1 MRRRKMDYLL
11 AKVKDRSNPYRI
23 LIADKA
29 AYVKPE
35 TLSNCIKY
43 EPTNMLDEE
52 QWFFVDNFST
62 RDYCL
67 RLLIDDNF
75 NSVDFVEINKVDPE
89 RMDYLISYQDGVDF
103 YFQRIFKY
111 TVIRNKK
118 FLRIGEDV
126 EIKEEK
132 NAIELSDVP
141 DAVYSRTEDRLYFRK
156 LETISPIFR
165 GIDELYREATEE
177 EVENFLDND
186 FVNLQSGFSADQV
199 KKSNRKRI
207 AMAMDTLSKFNK
219 KQKKMI
225 FEYTNEYFPD
235 LKFDGQSFEV
245 SNEEDLKNLLY
256 GIEQRFYTTPVTKE
270 KRCASAVYAL

>member
-1 MRRRKMDYLL
+1 MDCLL
-11 AKVKDRSNPYRI
+11 AKVKDRKNPYRI
-23 LIADKA
+23 LISDKTV
-29 AYVKPE
+29 YVKPG
-35 TLSNCIKY
+35 TLSNSIKY
-43 EPTNMLDEE
+43 EPTNVLDEE
-52 QWFFVDNFST
+52 QWFFVDKFSKT
-62 RDYCL
+62 NYCL
-67 RLLIDDNF
+67 KLLNDNSI
-75 NSVDFVEINKVDPE
+75 NSVDFVEINKVNPE
-89 RMDYLISYQDGVDF
+89 RMDYLIAYQNGVDF

-118 FLRIGEDV
+118 FVHIGDDV

-141 DAVYSRTEDRLYFRK
+141 DAIYSKNEDRLYFRK
-156 LETISPIFR
+156 LETIAPIFR

-177 EVENFLDND
+177 EVENFLGNK
-186 FVNLQSGFSADQV
+186 FIKLQDGFSAVQV

-207 AMAMDTLSKFNK
+207 AMAMDTLNKFNK

-225 FEYTNEYFPD
+225 FEYTNDYFPD
-235 LKFDGQSFEV
+235 LKFDGKSFEV